1 MIQGFLHPALAWG
14 ALLAGVPILIHLL
27 NRQRFR
33 PTPWGA
39 MRFVEAAWRRT
50 RRRMQLENLLLLL
63 LRAGAIAL
71 LALALARPFLE
82 SSSPLAALTE
92 SRRDLIVILD
102 VSASMGH
109 REDVETS
116 FDRAQDRAG
125 KLFDELSDDRGD
137 RAWLFL
143 AGRGPRLLSWGAPV
157 KAASALE
164 AVSGETAERMSLSAV
179 LAEVEAIAEEESAG
193 TGQSD

>member
-1 MIQGFLHPALAWG
+1 MIEGFLHPGLAWG

-27 NRQRFR
+27 NRQRFS

-82 SSSPLAALTE
+82 ESSPLSALTE
-92 SRRDLIVILD
+92 KRRDLVVVIED
-102 VSASMGH
+102 SASM
-109 REDVETS
+109 
-116 FDRAQDRAG
+116 
-125 KLFDELSDDRGD
+125 L
-137 RAWLFL
+137 
-143 AGRGPRLLSWGAPV
+143 
-157 KAASALE
+157 
-164 AVSGETAERMSLSAV
+164 
-179 LAEVEAIAEEESAG
+179 
-193 TGQSD
+193 